1 MGAFEET
8 LARGLG
14 WALLSVFGAGVA
26 TSLTPC
32 VYPMI
37 PITVSIF
44 GARQAPTRR
53 AAFWL
58 ATCYVEGI
66 AAMYTTLGIL
76 AGLGGRAAGSL
87 LASPWIVLPL
97 AALLLV
103 LAASMFGLWEI
114 HLPHWLAS
122 RVALVGGRG
131 KRGAFAM
138 GLVGGVIIAPCT
150 GPVLAGLLAYVAGT
164 RDVLL
169 GGLLLF
175 TYAHGIGVLFWLLAT
190 FAVSLPKA
198 GRWMRVVSALFG
210 LALVTTAL
218 FYLQDVFPALAR
230 LGSRASRFAL
240 LYPLLVGAGLLL
252 GQLHVDFRGAPRRLL
267 WRKTTGVLVASFG
280 LLGLVNLA
288 LTPSVELPWQRDERA
303 ALVQAQRRRQ
313 PVLIDFWATW
323 CRPCR
328 LLEARVLADPAVRRA
343 LRRFVLLKVD
353 VSQDTPHD
361 RALQAKYRARELPQ
375 LVLLGSDGIEAAR
388 GGDGLDVD
396 RMLAL
401 LRRVR

>member
-1 MGAFEET
+1 MGSFEEA
-8 LARGLG
+8 LARGIG

-97 AALLLV
+97 SALLLV

-114 HLPHWLAS
+114 HLPHWLSS
-122 RVALVGGRG
+122 RIALVGGRG

-164 RDVLL
+164 RNVVLGAVLL
-169 GGLLLF
+169 C

-210 LALVTTAL
+210 VALITTAL
-218 FYLQDVFPALAR
+218 YYLQDLFTPLARYSSSSWRFAALNALLAVGGLVLAQLHREFRGVPRALA
-230 LGSRASRFAL
+230 L
-240 LYPLLVGAGLLL
+240 
-252 GQLHVDFRGAPRRLL
+252 
-267 WRKTTGVLVASFG
+267 RKTTGVLLASLA
-280 LLGLVNLA
+280 LLGLVNFT
-288 LTPSVELPWQRDERA
+288 LTPPVQLPWQHDEAA
-303 ALVQAQRRRQ
+303 ALRQAQRRRQ
-313 PVLIDFWATW
+313 PLLIDFSASW

-353 VSQDTPHD
+353 VSKDTPRD
-361 RALQAKYRARELPQ
+361 RALQAKYRAPELPQ
-375 LVLLGSDGIEAAR
+375 LVLLGSDGREAAR
-388 GGDGLDVD
+388 GGEGLDPSS
-396 RMLAL
+396 MLAL
-401 LRRVR
+401 LRQVR